1 MSKVGT
7 KSKVSKYFYQNGE
20 SVVITSD
27 IWDRDPYYKKELL
40 PHIGYDYRARTPL
53 NLVSPLNGVVVETVI
68 SLWSSYGRQIFIYD
82 EEKNVTVHFA
92 HLSKVNVTKGQKV
105 KQGDLIGV
113 SGRSGKTENAYDA
126 HLHLG
131 LAKGRVAT
139 TTKGKHLGDIWLDVE
154 EFDFEYKKAKDKVVI
169 LNGARYRSL
178 SKAYDGKVVGKDYI
192 GKEYDY
198 KLNQIK
204 GKDWVYIVELNSY
217 VDLKN
222 VKFTNGTTPNP
233 KPKPQAPKD
242 EYVTVGGR
250 KTLYKASTGSS
261 HYGAKVQSL
270 KSRKMKVLDRKNG
283 RVLVDAKPFYTNGK
297 RSFDK
302 DSFWVV
308 V

>member
-7 KSKVSKYFYQNGE
+7 KSKVSKWFYQNGE

-27 IWDRDPYYKKELL
+27 IWERDPYYKKSLL

-53 NLVSPLNGVVVETVI
+53 NMVAALNGVIVQIVTGW
-68 SLWSSYGRQIFIYD
+68 WSDYGWQIFLYD
-82 EEKNVTVHFA
+82 EEKNVTVHYA
-92 HLSKVNVTKGQKV
+92 HLSEVHVKVGQRV

-113 SGRSGKTENAYDA
+113 TGATGKTKNAYDA

-131 LAKGRVAT
+131 LAKGKVTT
-139 TTKGKHLGDIWLDVE
+139 TTKGKALGDIWLDVE
-154 EFDFEYKKAKDKVVI
+154 EFDFNPKPKLTDKEI
-169 LNGARYRSL
+169 
-178 SKAYDGKVVGKDYI
+178 AY
-192 GKEYDY
+192 E
-198 KLNQIK
+198 
-204 GKDWVYIVELNSY
+204 IVFG
-217 VDLKN
+217 KN
-222 VKFTNGTTPNP
+222 VWGDGEARKNALGSRYAGVQAEANKMVGAQTVV
-233 KPKPQAPKD
+233 PKPQAPKPQALKD

-283 RVLVDAKPFYTNGK
+283 RVQVYSKGVGV
-297 RSFDK
+297 FDV

>member
-1 MSKVGT
+1 MTKVGT
-7 KSKVSKYFYQNGE
+7 KSKVSKWFYQNGE

-27 IWDRDPYYKKELL
+27 IWERDPYYKKSLL

-53 NLVSPLNGVVVETVI
+53 NMVAALNGVIVQIVTGW
-68 SLWSSYGRQIFIYD
+68 WSDYGWQIFLYD
-82 EEKNVTVHFA
+82 EEKNVTVHYA
-92 HLSKVNVTKGQKV
+92 HLSEVHVKVGQRV

-131 LAKGRVAT
+131 LAKGRVTT
-139 TTKGKHLGDIWLDVE
+139 TTKGKALGDIWLDVE
-154 EFDFEYKKAKDKVVI
+154 EFDFEYKKDKAVI

-178 SKAYDGKVVGKDYI
+178 SKTYDGKTVPSGMI
-192 GKEYDY
+192 GKEYNY
-198 KLNQIK
+198 KLNQVK

-222 VKFTNGTTPNP
+222 VKFTQA
-233 KPKPQAPKD
+233 KPQAPKD
-242 EYVTVGGR
+242 EYVTVGG
-250 KTLYKASTGSS
+250 KHTLYKSSTGSA

-270 KSRKMKVLDRKNG
+270 KTRKMKVIARKNG
-283 RVLVDAKPFYTNGK
+283 RVQVYSKGVGK
-297 RSFDK
+297 FDV